1 MSSRIL
7 GISTVF
13 AVLLASSAIANT
25 YGTAAS
31 SYPAGTREHRQAGS
45 RLPKELKMIWKN
57 EEHAR
62 LKAMPKAQRRGWLK
76 AQWASMSDQQRKIK
90 MAELQKKWDSLPE
103 NVRQRLLERK
113 HERREAHKMNREQ
126 DGRGPGSSSRSMQQ

>member
-13 AVLLASSAIANT
+13 AVLLASSGI
-25 YGTAAS
+25 AS
-31 SYPAGTREHRQAGS
+31 SYDTATSSYRTAAREHRQLGS
-45 RLPKELKMIWKN
+45 RLPKELKMMWRN

-62 LKAMPKAQRRGWLK
+62 LKAMPKEQRRGWLK
-76 AQWASMSDQQRKIK
+76 AQWASMSDQQRRIK
-90 MAELQKKWDSLPE
+90 MAQLQKKWDSLPE

-113 HERREAHKMNREQ
+113 QERREARKMNR
-126 DGRGPGSSSRSMQQ
+126 DGHGPGSSSRSMRQ

>member
-25 YGTAAS
+25 YGTPASTYPTAA
-31 SYPAGTREHRQAGS
+31 REHRQAGS
-45 RLPKELKMIWKN
+45 HLPKELKMMWRN

-76 AQWASMSDQQRKIK
+76 SQWASMSDQQKQIK
-90 MAELQKKWDSLPE
+90 LAELQKKWDSLPE

-113 HERREAHKMNREQ
+113 HESREARKMNREQ
-126 DGRGPGSSSRSMQQ
+126 DGREPSRSTRSMQQ